1 MEPQPRAKPIRFHEL
16 DLLRF
21 LAALAVVCYHYTYR
35 GFAADHLSPVSYPE
49 IDGVTRYG
57 YLGVELFFIISGYVV
72 LMSAFNKTVKQFFV
86 SRVMRLYPAF
96 WVACT
101 LTFLVVK
108 VFGPHLAPTDPNYT
122 PYLAVYL
129 KQYAVNMTML
139 FEYFGYLNLDTA
151 YWSLTY
157 EITFYF
163 LVSLLIGYKL
173 MDRLITVVAGWLL
186 LTLAVYLLAGVDS
199 HSPAAFLFITK
210 YSPYFAAG
218 MLFYLLQNKLASA
231 PKIYVLLLA
240 SLVLALYSAHHE
252 MHNLNRIFQNPQ
264 AYSFVVIAGA
274 TVLFFVVFWLL
285 AQRKFA
291 LPSSAALALLGSLTY
306 PLYLIH
312 SNIGYV
318 VFLRVGPSLNRWLL
332 LALLVGAML
341 AVAYLINKWVEQR
354 LSKPLGDFT
363 NRLLLKIHPAR
374 PETNQPVNKPLGSL
388 T

>member
-1 MEPQPRAKPIRFHEL
+1 MRFHEL

-21 LAALAVVCYHYTYR
+21 VAALAVVCYHYTYR

-72 LMSAFNKTVKQFFV
+72 LMSAYNKTVKQFFV

-108 VFGPHLAPTDPNYT
+108 LFGPHLAPTDPSYT

-163 LVSLLIGYKL
+163 LVSLLIGYRL

-186 LTLAVYLLAGVDS
+186 LTLALYVLAGVDS

-218 MLFYLLQNKLASA
+218 MLFYLLQNNMASA

-252 MHNLNRIFQNPQ
+252 MNNMNRIFQNPQ
-264 AYSFVVIAGA
+264 AYSFAVIAGA
-274 TVLFFVVFWLL
+274 TVLFFIVFWLL
-285 AQRKFA
+285 AKREFV
-291 LPSSAALALLGSLTY
+291 LPHSATLALLGSLTY

-318 VFLRVGPSLNRWLL
+318 VYLRLGLTMNRWGL
-332 LALLVGAML
+332 LALLVSAML
-341 AVAYLINKWVEQR
+341 GVAYLINVWVERR
-354 LSKPLGDFT
+354 LSKPLGAFT
-363 NRLLLKIHPAR
+363 DRMLQKVQATAR
-374 PETNQPVNKPLGSL
+374 PQAKRPVGEQIGSL